1 MVLISGRS
9 TPAPIKIWSK
19 KSCCL
24 KSVTVKRDKD
34 QCISVWTLLDN
45 SCHYVGF
52 LRTWYFNLF
61 KSCIRNQK
69 QNLLGPCFSCSY
81 FSLVNNIF
89 ILSILFFILSKEQE
103 NKSSHYSHELVWS
116 QGILIGG
123 DVAECIEAW
132 VYIMK

>member
-24 KSVTVKRDKD
+24 KKVTVKRDKD
-34 QCISVWTLLDN
+34 QSVSVWTLLDN

-69 QNLLGPCFSCSY
+69 QKLLGPCFSCSY

-89 ILSILFFILSKEQE
+89 SFILSKEQE
-103 NKSSHYSHELVWS
+103 NKSSHELVWS
-116 QGILIGG
+116 QGMLIGG

-132 VYIMK
+132 VHIMK